1 MRGHA
6 FLAIAIGLLAYVVS
20 RPAVPPSAPATFAQL
35 PPAGQVRP
43 KPQPLPEPSSTPLA
57 KAPAPLNIQP
67 QAQQPAAPRQAGS
80 PLPAPSPTATQS
92 KAKDAAIVLTAA
104 AIAALIVAESRRQYH
119 ARGKPCACPD
129 DSMRNGR
136 ACGGR
141 SAYSRPGGAAPLCY
155 PTDVSETMIKAYR
168 DRQVAAR

>member
-1 MRGHA
+1 MRGYA
-6 FLAIAIGLLAYVVS
+6 FFAMAIGLLAYVVS
-20 RPAVPPSAPATFAQL
+20 RPTAPPSAPATFAHL
-35 PPAGQVRP
+35 PATNQVPAKAEPR
-43 KPQPLPEPSSTPLA
+43 PEPFRTPLA
-57 KAPAPLNIQP
+57 KVPALRDVRPE
-67 QAQQPAAPRQAGS
+67 AQQPPGPAAPA
-80 PLPAPSPTATQS
+80 LPVPSFTPTQS
-92 KAKDAAIVLTAA
+92 KAKETAVVLTAA
-104 AIAALIVAESRRQYH
+104 AIAALIVADSRRAYH

-155 PTDVSETMIKAYR
+155 PTDVSEAMIKAYR